1 MSCELAPWYACWWW
15 FLVAGKV
22 TRSDQPQEERKKQ
35 GLVSLLCFF
44 ISSLMFLSNLLITLR
59 PFQQEALCA
68 SNTAQFHFASHPCE
82 FGQTMPLFFNSLVY
96 LHVGNIQT
104 LSWLPHCWLHCSHTH
119 ILSNY
124 AISATKHSNWFWLYH
139 FNMYHLGSRQPN
151 INHIPINALI
161 I

>member
-1 MSCELAPWYACWWW
+1 M
-15 FLVAGKV
+15 
-22 TRSDQPQEERKKQ
+22 TRSDQPQEEREKQ

-96 LHVGNIQT
+96 LHVGNYLGYPTAGYIAHIHIYCLT
-104 LSWLPHCWLHCSHTH
+104 MLSVLQNTQIGFGYT
-119 ILSNY
+119 ILTCT
-124 AISATKHSNWFWLYH
+124 I
-139 FNMYHLGSRQPN
+139 
-151 INHIPINALI
+151 
-161 I
+161 